1 MTLKAT
7 VLEGGVAV
15 RVKLVPDGYRFD
27 LSANVREF
35 DPVLDAA
42 LDPDIQPTAEN
53 VDKERDRRLI
63 AGFTYNGHT
72 FDSDPLSIQKVTGA
86 ALKANVAVLGGAL
99 VGDLRWFD
107 PNEDFDWIARDNSRV
122 TLDAHDM
129 AAMGDALAIHQKQ
142 IIYAARDLKDLATI
156 PSDFASD
163 QYWP

>member
-1 MTLKAT
+1 MSLKAT
-7 VLEGGVAV
+7 VLEGGTPV

-27 LSANVREF
+27 LSPNVREF
-35 DPVLDAA
+35 DPIADAD
-42 LDPDIQPTAEN
+42 LDPDTEATKAN
-53 VDKERDRRLI
+53 VDKERDRRLS
-63 AGFTYNGHT
+63 AGFTFNGFE
-72 FDSDPLSIQKVTGA
+72 FDSDERSIQKVDA
-86 ALKANVAVLGGAL
+86 AAMKANIAVLAGA
-99 VGDLRWFD
+99 VAGDLRWFD
-107 PNEDFDWIARDNSRV
+107 PDEDFDWIARDNSRV